1 MSCKELKTK
10 KYQTRKSPAFSAQ
23 ACKGLTKKGK
33 DGTYI
38 SKADKRGIYKWI
50 RANGNALRNT
60 KRNTQKVHLR
70 KGKVYDV
77 LDNGARPYRVYVDGS
92 TVSIYI
98 GKLNSD
104 YTYDYD
110 KLVRTIKAKEVHV
123 GGKKSQLGN
132 SILVHVSGNNYMY
145 IGHEIYEFQMED
157 TVDTYFSI
165 VGNSDVPY
173 PVLLGTEN
181 AYFMLDHCYVPRSEF
196 DPKMTKAEWEDSY
209 QRYYGYADAMTG
221 EKPSKGIRADGLEKK
236 CKKMKGFHM
245 VVKRE

>member
-38 SKADKRGIYKWI
+38 SKADKRGIYKWVK
-50 RANGNALRNT
+50 ANASSI
-60 KRNTQKVHLR
+60 RNTQKVHLR

-98 GKLNSD
+98 GKQNSD

-132 SILVHVSGNNYMY
+132 SILVHVSGNNYLY

-181 AYFMLDHCYVPRSEF
+181 AYFMLDRCYVPRSEF

>member
-50 RANGNALRNT
+50 RAGNTL
-60 KRNTQKVHLR
+60 RNTQKVHLR

-98 GKLNSD
+98 GKRNSD

-132 SILVHVSGNNYMY
+132 SILVHVSGNNYLY

-157 TVDTYFSI
+157 SVDTYFSI

-181 AYFMLDHCYVPRSEF
+181 AYFMLDRCYVPRSEF

-221 EKPSKGIRADGLEKK
+221 EKPSKGIRADGLEDK

>member
-38 SKADKRGIYKWI
+38 SKADARGIYKWVK
-50 RANGNALRNT
+50 ANVSSI
-60 KRNTQKVHLR
+60 RNTQKVHLR
-70 KGKVYDV
+70 KGKIYDV

-98 GKLNSD
+98 GKQNSD

-181 AYFMLDHCYVPRSEF
+181 AYFMLDRCYVPRSEF
-196 DPKMTKAEWEDSY
+196 DPKMTKAEWEDAY

-221 EKPSKGIRADGLEKK
+221 ESPPKGVRADGMEKK
-236 CKKMKGFHM
+236 CKKMKGFHI

>member
-23 ACKGLTKKGK
+23 ACKGLTKMGK
-33 DGTYI
+33 DGTYV
-38 SKADKRGIYKWI
+38 SKADKRGIYKWV
-50 RANGNALRNT
+50 RAGNTL
-60 KRNTQKVHLR
+60 RNTQKVHLR

-92 TVSIYI
+92 TISIYI
-98 GKLNSD
+98 GKRNSD
-104 YTYDYD
+104 FTYDYD
-110 KLVRTIKAKEVHV
+110 KLVRTIKAKQVHL

-132 SILVHVSGNNYMY
+132 SVLIHVSGNKYLY

-157 TVDTYFSI
+157 EVDTYFSI

-196 DPKMTKAEWEDSY
+196 DPKMTKTQWEDAY

-221 EKPSKGIRADGLEKK
+221 ESPPKGVRADGLEKK

>member
-38 SKADKRGIYKWI
+38 SKADKRGIYKWV
-50 RANGNALRNT
+50 RAGNTL
-60 KRNTQKVHLR
+60 RNTQKVHLR

-98 GKLNSD
+98 GKRNSD

-110 KLVRTIKAKEVHV
+110 KLVRTIKAKEVHL

-132 SILVHVSGNNYMY
+132 SILVHVSGNNYLY
-145 IGHEIYEFQMED
+145 IGHEIYEFQIED
-157 TVDTYFSI
+157 EVDTYFSI

-173 PVLLGTEN
+173 PVLLGTQN
-181 AYFMLDHCYVPRSEF
+181 AYFMLDRCYVPRSEF
-196 DPKMTKAEWEDSY
+196 DPKMTKAQWEDAY

-221 EKPSKGIRADGLEKK
+221 ESPPKGVRADGMEKK
-236 CKKMKGFHM
+236 CKKMKGFHI

>member
-50 RANGNALRNT
+50 RAGNTL
-60 KRNTQKVHLR
+60 RNTQKVHLR

-98 GKLNSD
+98 GKRNSD

-132 SILVHVSGNNYMY
+132 SILIHVSGNNYLY

-181 AYFMLDHCYVPRSEF
+181 AYFMLDHCYVPRTEF
-196 DPKMTKAEWEDSY
+196 DPKMTKAQWEDAY

-236 CKKMKGFHM
+236 CKKMKGFHI

>member
-50 RANGNALRNT
+50 RAGNTL
-60 KRNTQKVHLR
+60 RNTQKVHLR

-98 GKLNSD
+98 GKQNSD

-132 SILVHVSGNNYMY
+132 SILVHVSGNNYLY

-181 AYFMLDHCYVPRSEF
+181 AYFMLDRCYVPRSEF

>member
-50 RANGNALRNT
+50 RAGNTL
-60 KRNTQKVHLR
+60 RNTQKVHLR

-98 GKLNSD
+98 GKRNSD

-132 SILVHVSGNNYMY
+132 SILIHVSGNNYLY

-181 AYFMLDHCYVPRSEF
+181 AYFMLDHCYVPRTEF
-196 DPKMTKAEWEDSY
+196 DPKMTKAQWEDAY

>member
-1 MSCKELKTK
+1 MSCKEQKTK
-10 KYQTRKSPAFSAQ
+10 KYQSRPSPPFPAQ

-33 DGTYI
+33 DGTYV
-38 SKADKRGIYKWI
+38 SKADARGIYKWVKVGNTL
-50 RANGNALRNT
+50 RNALRNT
-60 KRNTQKVHLR
+60 QKR

-98 GKLNSD
+98 GKRKND
-104 YTYDYD
+104 YSYDYD

-132 SILVHVSGNNYMY
+132 SILVHVSGNHYLY

-181 AYFMLDHCYVPRSEF
+181 AYFMLDRCYVPRSEF

-209 QRYYGYADAMTG
+209 QRYYGYTDAMTG

>member
-50 RANGNALRNT
+50 RAGNTL
-60 KRNTQKVHLR
+60 RNTQKVHLR

-98 GKLNSD
+98 GKQNSD

-132 SILVHVSGNNYMY
+132 SILVHVSGNNYLY

-236 CKKMKGFHM
+236 CKKMKGFHI

>member
-50 RANGNALRNT
+50 RAGNTL
-60 KRNTQKVHLR
+60 RNTQKVHLR

-98 GKLNSD
+98 GKRNSD

-110 KLVRTIKAKEVHV
+110 KLVRTIKAKEVHL

-132 SILVHVSGNNYMY
+132 SILVHVSGNNYLY

-181 AYFMLDHCYVPRSEF
+181 AYFMLDRCYVPRSEF
-196 DPKMTKAEWEDSY
+196 DPKMTKAQWEDAY

>member
-33 DGTYI
+33 DGTYL
-38 SKADKRGIYKWI
+38 SKADKRGIYKWVK
-50 RANGNALRNT
+50 ANT
-60 KRNTQKVHLR
+60 TSIRNTQKR

-92 TVSIYI
+92 TISIYI
-98 GKLNSD
+98 GKRNND

-110 KLVRTIKAKEVHV
+110 KLFRTIKVKQVHL

-132 SILVHVSGNNYMY
+132 SILVHVSGNKYLY

-157 TVDTYFSI
+157 KVDTYFSI

-196 DPKMTKAEWEDSY
+196 DPKMTKAQWEDAY
-209 QRYYGYADAMTG
+209 QRYYGYADPMTG
-221 EKPSKGIRADGLEKK
+221 EKPSKGIRGDDMEKK

>member
-10 KYQTRKSPAFSAQ
+10 KYQTRKSPAFPAQ

-33 DGTYI
+33 DGTYV
-38 SKADKRGIYKWI
+38 SKADKRGIYKWVK
-50 RANGNALRNT
+50 ADAL
-60 KRNTQKVHLR
+60 RNTQKVHLR

-98 GKLNSD
+98 GKQNSD

-110 KLVRTIKAKEVHV
+110 KLVRTIKAKQVHV

-132 SILVHVSGNNYMY
+132 SILIHVSGNNYLY

-157 TVDTYFSI
+157 TIDTYFSI

-181 AYFMLDHCYVPRSEF
+181 AYFMLDRCYVPRSEF
-196 DPKMTKAEWEDSY
+196 DPKMTKAQWEDSY
-209 QRYYGYADAMTG
+209 QRYYGYADPMTG
-221 EKPSKGIRADGLEKK
+221 ETPSKEVKRQGLENK
-236 CKKMKGFHM
+236 CKKMKGFHI

>member
-50 RANGNALRNT
+50 RAGNTL
-60 KRNTQKVHLR
+60 RNTQKVHLR

-98 GKLNSD
+98 GKQNSD

-181 AYFMLDHCYVPRSEF
+181 AYFMLDRCYVPRSEF
-196 DPKMTKAEWEDSY
+196 DPKMTKAEWEDAY

-221 EKPSKGIRADGLEKK
+221 ESPPKGVRADGMEKK
-236 CKKMKGFHM
+236 CKKMKGFHI

>member
-38 SKADKRGIYKWI
+38 SKADKRGIYKWV
-50 RANGNALRNT
+50 RAGNTL
-60 KRNTQKVHLR
+60 RNTQKVHLR

-98 GKLNSD
+98 GKQNSD

-181 AYFMLDHCYVPRSEF
+181 AYFMLDRCYVPRSEF
-196 DPKMTKAEWEDSY
+196 DPKMTKAEWEDAY

-221 EKPSKGIRADGLEKK
+221 ESPPKGVRADGMEKK

>member
-33 DGTYI
+33 DGTYV
-38 SKADKRGIYKWI
+38 SKADKRGIYKWVK
-50 RANGNALRNT
+50 ANGT
-60 KRNTQKVHLR
+60 IRNTQKR

-77 LDNGARPYRVYVDGS
+77 HDNGARPYRVYVDGS
-92 TVSIYI
+92 TVSIYS
-98 GKLNSD
+98 GKQNND

-110 KLVRTIKAKEVHV
+110 KLVRTIKAKQVHV

-132 SILVHVSGNNYMY
+132 SILVHVSGNNYLY

-181 AYFMLDHCYVPRSEF
+181 AYFMLDRCYVPRSEF
-196 DPKMTKAEWEDSY
+196 DPKMTKAQWEDSY
-209 QRYYGYADAMTG
+209 QRYYGYADPMTG
-221 EKPSKGIRADGLEKK
+221 ESPPKGVRIQGMEKK
-236 CKKMKGFHM
+236 CKKMKGFHI

>member
-50 RANGNALRNT
+50 RAGNTL
-60 KRNTQKVHLR
+60 RNTQKVHLR

-98 GKLNSD
+98 GKMNSD
-104 YTYDYD
+104 FTYDYD
-110 KLVRTIKAKEVHV
+110 KLFRTIKVKQVHV

-132 SILVHVSGNNYMY
+132 SILIHVSGNKYLY

-181 AYFMLDHCYVPRSEF
+181 AYFMLDRCYVPRTEF
-196 DPKMTKAEWEDSY
+196 DPKMTKAEWEDAY

-236 CKKMKGFHM
+236 CKKMKGFHI

>member
-33 DGTYI
+33 DGTYV

-50 RANGNALRNT
+50 RANASSIRNT
-60 KRNTQKVHLR
+60 LRNTQKR

-98 GKLNSD
+98 GKRNND

-110 KLVRTIKAKEVHV
+110 KLFRTIKAKEVHV

-132 SILVHVSGNNYMY
+132 SILIHVSGNKYLY
-145 IGHEIYEFQMED
+145 VGHEIYEFKMED

-181 AYFMLDHCYVPRSEF
+181 AYFMLDRCYVPRSEF
-196 DPKMTKAEWEDSY
+196 DPKMTKAQWEDAY
-209 QRYYGYADAMTG
+209 QRYYGYADPMTG
-221 EKPSKGIRADGLEKK
+221 ESPPKGVRADGMEKK
-236 CKKMKGFHM
+236 CKKMKGFHI

>member
-50 RANGNALRNT
+50 RAGNTL
-60 KRNTQKVHLR
+60 RNTQKVHLR
-70 KGKVYDV
+70 KGKIYDV

-98 GKLNSD
+98 GKQNSD

-132 SILVHVSGNNYMY
+132 SILIHVSGNNYMY

-181 AYFMLDHCYVPRSEF
+181 AYFMLDRCYVPRSEF
-196 DPKMTKAEWEDSY
+196 DPKMTKAEWEDAY

-236 CKKMKGFHM
+236 CKKMKGFHI

>member
-1 MSCKELKTK
+1 MPCKELKTK
-10 KYQTRKSPAFSAQ
+10 KYQTRKSPAFPAQ

-33 DGTYI
+33 NGTYI

-50 RANGNALRNT
+50 RANAL
-60 KRNTQKVHLR
+60 TQKR

-98 GKLNSD
+98 GKRNND

-110 KLVRTIKAKEVHV
+110 KLVRTIKAKQVHV

-132 SILVHVSGNNYMY
+132 SILIHVSGNKYLY
-145 IGHEIYEFQMED
+145 IGHEIYKFQMED
-157 TVDTYFSI
+157 EVDTYFSI

-181 AYFMLDHCYVPRSEF
+181 AYFMLDRCYVPRSEF
-196 DPKMTKAEWEDSY
+196 DPKMTKAEWEDAY

>member
-50 RANGNALRNT
+50 RAGNTL
-60 KRNTQKVHLR
+60 RNTQKVHLR

-98 GKLNSD
+98 GKQNSD

-236 CKKMKGFHM
+236 CKKMKGFHI

>member
-33 DGTYI
+33 NGTYI
-38 SKADKRGIYKWI
+38 SKADKRGIYKWL
-50 RANGNALRNT
+50 RANGNALRNAL
-60 KRNTQKVHLR
+60 TQKR
-70 KGKVYDV
+70 KGTFYDV

-92 TVSIYI
+92 TVRIYI
-98 GKLNSD
+98 GKRNND

-110 KLVRTIKAKEVHV
+110 KLVRTIKFKQVYM

-132 SILVHVSGNNYMY
+132 SILIHVSGNHYLF

-157 TVDTYFSI
+157 EVDRYFSI

-173 PVLLGTEN
+173 PVLLGTKH
-181 AYFMLDHCYVPRSEF
+181 AYFMLDHCYVSLSEF
-196 DPKMTKAEWEDSY
+196 DPKMTKAQWEDAY
-209 QRYYGYADAMTG
+209 QRYYGYADPMTG
-221 EKPSKGIRADGLEKK
+221 EEPTKGIRGDGLEKK

>member
-50 RANGNALRNT
+50 RAGNTL
-60 KRNTQKVHLR
+60 RNTQKVHLR

-98 GKLNSD
+98 GKQNSD

-132 SILVHVSGNNYMY
+132 SILVHVSGNNYLY

>member
-50 RANGNALRNT
+50 RAGNTL
-60 KRNTQKVHLR
+60 RNTQKVHLR

-98 GKLNSD
+98 GKRNND

-132 SILVHVSGNNYMY
+132 SILVHVSGNKYLY
-145 IGHEIYEFQMED
+145 VGHEIYEFQMED

-181 AYFMLDHCYVPRSEF
+181 AYFMLDRCYVPRTEF
-196 DPKMTKAEWEDSY
+196 DPKMTKAQWEDSY

-221 EKPSKGIRADGLEKK
+221 ESPPKGVRADGLEKK

>member
-38 SKADKRGIYKWI
+38 SKADARGIYKWVK
-50 RANGNALRNT
+50 ANVSSI
-60 KRNTQKVHLR
+60 RNTQKVHLR
-70 KGKVYDV
+70 KGKIYDV

-98 GKLNSD
+98 GKRNSD

-110 KLVRTIKAKEVHV
+110 KLVRTIKAKQVHV

-132 SILVHVSGNNYMY
+132 SILIHVSGNKYLY

-157 TVDTYFSI
+157 EVDTYFSI

-221 EKPSKGIRADGLEKK
+221 EKLSKDAKRQGLENK

-245 VVKRE
+245 IVKRE